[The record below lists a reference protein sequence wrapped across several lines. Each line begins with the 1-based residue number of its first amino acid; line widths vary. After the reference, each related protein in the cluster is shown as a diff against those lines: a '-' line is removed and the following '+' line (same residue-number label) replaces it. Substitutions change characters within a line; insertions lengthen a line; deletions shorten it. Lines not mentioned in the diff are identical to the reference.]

1 MLGHKK
7 NLLQSGGLLDELGSD
22 LLVGQLWAG
31 RAILL
36 AQRIRDYLRIAQVLV
51 SNGVR
56 LVGSVTGAALF
67 GLGAADVS
75 GNFGW
80 RGAL

>member
-7 NLLQSGGLLDELGSD
+7 NLLQGGGLLDELGSH
-22 LLVGQLWAG
+22 LLVGQLRAG
-31 RAILL
+31 RAVLL
-36 AQRIRDYLRIAQVLV
+36 AQRVRDDLRIAQILV

-56 LVGSVTGAALF
+56 LVGSVAGAALF
-67 GLGAADVS
+67 GLGAADIS
-75 GNFGW
+75 GNVGW